1 MAARLPP
8 AGGILRAGPWRW
20 LRSVAWMVVLL
31 ATLVSI
37 LSLQSIV
44 RHFAPDATLLLV
56 IAFVTVVL
64 AYGAYAGLVS
74 RLERRVVQE
83 LAPSRMPVELA
94 IGLLVGMA
102 LMAIVVGTLALSGAY
117 AISWASWSDW
127 PHDLREA
134 LGTGLL
140 EELLARL
147 VVFRLLACAV
157 RVRPALLLSALLF
170 GGAHLGNP
178 HATVISSAA
187 IAVEA
192 GLMLAGFYLLTGRI
206 WLSVEVH
213 AGWNLMQGGIFGAAV
228 SGMASEGSH
237 LRSMP
242 LDGIPD
248 WWSGGAFGPEGSIV
262 AVLVGLSA
270 CCTTLGLLRRA
281 TIDAGS
287 LHDRAGPG
295 AS

>member
-8 AGGILRAGPWRW
+8 AGGILRAAPWHR
-20 LRSVAWMVVLL
+20 LRSLAWMVVLL
-31 ATLVSI
+31 AILAGI

-44 RHFAPDATLLLV
+44 RQFAPDPTLLLA

-74 RLERRVVQE
+74 RLERRAVQE
-83 LAPSRMPVELA
+83 LATSRMLVEIA
-94 IGLLVGMA
+94 MGLLVGMG
-102 LMAIVVGTLALSGAY
+102 LMIIVIGTLALSGAY

-147 VVFRLLACAV
+147 VVFRLLASAW
-157 RVRPALLLSALLF
+157 RARPALLLSALLF
-170 GGAHLGNP
+170 GAAHLGNP
-178 HATVISSAA
+178 NATVISAAA

-192 GLMLAGFYLLTGRI
+192 GLMLASFYLLTGRI
-206 WLSVEVH
+206 WLSVGVH
-213 AGWNLMQGGIFGAAV
+213 AGWNLTQGGIFGAAV
-228 SGMASEGSH
+228 SGMASEGSL
-237 LRSMP
+237 LRSVP
-242 LDGIPD
+242 RTGVPE

-262 AVLVGLSA
+262 AVLVGLAA
-270 CCTTLGLLRRA
+270 CCTALGLLRRA
-281 TIDAGS
+281 TANAGA
-287 LHDRAGPG
+287 LHGGAAPG